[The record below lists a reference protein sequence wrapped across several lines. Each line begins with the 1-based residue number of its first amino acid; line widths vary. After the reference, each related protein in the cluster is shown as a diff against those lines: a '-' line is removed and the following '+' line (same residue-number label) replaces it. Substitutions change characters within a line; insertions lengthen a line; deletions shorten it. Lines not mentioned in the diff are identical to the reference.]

1 MTATTP
7 VKLNSKFQPLFNR
20 PEGVRYY
27 ILRGGRFSQKSFA
40 TGAAAATLAY
50 NHGHR
55 VLYSRYTLVSAK
67 DSIIPEVVEKL
78 EMLNIDNL
86 ANVQNDRITFEHNDG
101 KIVFKGIKTSSGNQT
116 AKLKS
121 LKNFSCFILD
131 EAEEEND
138 EASFDKINLSIRA
151 KDVDNIVIIILN
163 PTTKQHWIYKRFFES
178 TGVQP
183 GWNGVKDNVCYI
195 HTTYK
200 DAIEFVPADYLHELQ
215 LLEQR
220 NPEKFEHIIL
230 GGWLEAAEGVVFRN
244 WEYGKFDDS
253 LPYGWGMDFGFFPD
267 PDVLAKVAIDRKNR
281 IIYAKQGMWGHNHG
295 TRELYDKVK
304 AVVKPREVVIADSSE
319 KRLIADIKGLGLNI
333 RKVVKGDGSVLA
345 GIKTMQDYKIVVSP
359 ESTEIGKELNN
370 YAWKANGVPI
380 DAYNHWIDAI
390 RYYVQTFVN
399 PSRLGGGNKV
409 I

>member
-1 MTATTP
+1 MIATK
-7 VKLNSKFQPLFNR
+7 VKLNSKFKPLFNR
-20 PEGVRYY
+20 PKGVRYY
-27 ILRGGRFSQKSFA
+27 ILTGGRFSQKSFA
-40 TGAAAATLAY
+40 TGTAAATLAY
-50 NHGHR
+50 NQGHR

-78 EMLNIDNL
+78 EMLNIDEY

-151 KDVDNIVIIILN
+151 KDVENIVIIILN

-200 DAIEFVPADYLHELQ
+200 DAIEFVPEDYLHELK

-230 GGWLEAAEGVVFRN
+230 GGWLEAAEGVVFKN

-267 PDVLAKVAIDRKNR
+267 PDVLVKVAIDRKNR
-281 IIYAKQGMWGHNHG
+281 IIYVKQGMWGYNHG

-345 GIKTMQDYKIVVSP
+345 GIKTMRDYKIVVSP

-399 PSRLGGGNKV
+399 PSRLGGGNKAL
-409 I
+409 

>member
-27 ILRGGRFSQKSFA
+27 ILTGGRFSQKSFA

>member
-27 ILRGGRFSQKSFA
+27 ILTGGRFSQKSFA
-40 TGAAAATLAY
+40 TGTAAATLAY
-50 NHGHR
+50 NNGHR
-55 VLYSRYTLVSAK
+55 VLYTRYTLVSAK

-78 EMLNIDNL
+78 EMLNIDEF
-86 ANVQNDRITFEHNDG
+86 ANIQNDRITFNHNDG

-131 EAEEEND
+131 EAEEENN

-151 KDVDNIVIIILN
+151 KDVENIVIIILN

-200 DAIEFVPADYLHELQ
+200 DAIEFVPEDYLHELK

-230 GGWLEAAEGVVFRN
+230 GGWLEAAEGVVFKN

-267 PDVLAKVAIDRKNR
+267 PDVLVKVAIDRKNR
-281 IIYAKQGMWGHNHG
+281 IIYAKQGMWGYNHG

-319 KRLIADIKGLGLNI
+319 KRLIADMKGLGLNI

-409 I
+409 L

>member
-27 ILRGGRFSQKSFA
+27 ILTGGRFSQKSFA

-78 EMLNIDNL
+78 EMLNIDGV
-86 ANVQNDRITFEHNDG
+86 ANVQNDRITFDHNDG

-151 KDVDNIVIIILN
+151 KDVENIVIIILN

-178 TGVQP
+178 AGVQP

-215 LLEQR
+215 MLEER

-230 GGWLEAAEGVVFRN
+230 GGWLEAAEGVVFKN
-244 WEYGKFDDS
+244 WEYGKFDSS

-267 PDVLAKVAIDRKNR
+267 PDVLVKVAIDRKNR

-399 PSRLGGGNKV
+399 PSRLGGGNKA

>member
-1 MTATTP
+1 MTATTK

-27 ILRGGRFSQKSFA
+27 ILTGGRFSQKSFA
-40 TGAAAATLAY
+40 TGAAAAALAY
-50 NHGHR
+50 NNGHR

-67 DSIIPEVVEKL
+67 DSIIPEVAEKL
-78 EMLNIDNL
+78 EMLNIDEF
-86 ANVQNDRITFEHNDG
+86 ANVQNDRITFDHNDG

-151 KDVDNIVIIILN
+151 KDVENIVIIILN

-200 DAIEFVPADYLHELQ
+200 DAIEFVPDDYLHELQ

-220 NPEKFEHIIL
+220 NPEKFKHIIL
-230 GGWLEAAEGVVFRN
+230 GGWLESAEGVVFKN
-244 WEYGKFDDS
+244 WEYGKIDES

-267 PDVLAKVAIDRKNR
+267 PDVLVKVAIDRKNR

-304 AVVKPREVVIADSSE
+304 AVVKPREVIIADSSE

-399 PSRLGGGNKV
+399 PSRMGRGNKA

>member
-27 ILRGGRFSQKSFA
+27 ILTGGRFSQKSFA

-78 EMLNIDNL
+78 EMLNIDGV
-86 ANVQNDRITFEHNDG
+86 ANVQNDRITFDHNDG

-151 KDVDNIVIIILN
+151 KDVENIVIIILN

-200 DAIEFVPADYLHELQ
+200 DAIEFVPDDYLHELK
-215 LLEQR
+215 LLEHR

-267 PDVLAKVAIDRKNR
+267 PDVLVKVAIDRKNR

-399 PSRLGGGNKV
+399 PSRLGGGNKA

>member
-27 ILRGGRFSQKSFA
+27 ILTGGRFSQKSFA

-78 EMLNIDNL
+78 EMLNIDGV
-86 ANVQNDRITFEHNDG
+86 ANVQNDRITFDHNDG

-200 DAIEFVPADYLHELQ
+200 DAIEFVPDDYLHELK
-215 LLEQR
+215 LLEHR

-267 PDVLAKVAIDRKNR
+267 PDVLVKVAIDRKNR

-399 PSRLGGGNKV
+399 PSRLGGGNKA

>member
-1 MTATTP
+1 MTATP
-7 VKLNSKFQPLFNR
+7 VKLNSKFQPIFDR

-27 ILRGGRFSQKSFA
+27 ILTGGRFSQKSFA
-40 TGAAAATLAY
+40 TGTAAAYLAY
-50 NHGHR
+50 NFGHR
-55 VLYSRYTLVSAK
+55 ILYSRYTLVSAK
-67 DSIIPEVVEKL
+67 DSIIPEVAEKL
-78 EMLNIDNL
+78 EMLNIDGV
-86 ANVQNDRITFEHNDG
+86 ANVQNDRITFDHNDG

-151 KDVDNIVIIILN
+151 NDVANIVIIILN
-163 PTTKQHWIYKRFFES
+163 PTTKQHWIYKRFFER

-183 GWNGVKDNVCYI
+183 GFNGVKDNVCYI
-195 HTTYK
+195 HTTYL
-200 DAIEFVPADYLHELQ
+200 DALDFVPPDYMRELEILKKQ
-215 LLEQR
+215 

-230 GGWLEAAEGVVFRN
+230 GGWLEAAEGVVFKN
-244 WEYGKFDDS
+244 WEYGQFDNS

-267 PDVLAKVAIDRKNR
+267 PDVLVKVAIDRKKR
-281 IIYAKQGMWGHNHG
+281 IIYAKQGIWGYNHG

-304 AVVKPREVVIADSSE
+304 SVVSGREVIVADSSE
-319 KRLIADIKGLGLNI
+319 KRLIADMKGLGLNI
-333 RKVVKGDGSVLA
+333 RKVIKGDGSVLA

-390 RYYVQTFVN
+390 RYHVQTFVN
-399 PSRLGGGNKV
+399 PSRIGRGNKA

>member
-27 ILRGGRFSQKSFA
+27 ILTGGRFSQKSFA

-50 NHGHR
+50 NQGHR

-78 EMLNIDNL
+78 EMLNIDEF
-86 ANVQNDRITFEHNDG
+86 ANIQNDRITFNHNDG

-183 GWNGVKDNVCYI
+183 GWNGVKDNVCHI

-200 DAIEFVPADYLHELQ
+200 DAIEFVPEDYLHELK

-253 LPYGWGMDFGFFPD
+253 LPYGWRMDFGFFPD
-267 PDVLAKVAIDRKNR
+267 PDVLVKVAIDRKNL

-304 AVVKPREVVIADSSE
+304 SVVKAKEAIVADSSE
-319 KRLIADIKGLGLNI
+319 KRLIADMKGLGLNI

-399 PSRLGGGNKV
+399 PSRLGGGNKAL
-409 I
+409 

>member
-7 VKLNSKFQPLFNR
+7 EKLNSKFQPLFNR

-27 ILRGGRFSQKSFA
+27 ILTGGRFSQKSFA

-78 EMLNIDNL
+78 EMLNIDGV
-86 ANVQNDRITFEHNDG
+86 ANVQNDRITFDHNDG

-151 KDVDNIVIIILN
+151 KDVENIVIIILN

-200 DAIEFVPADYLHELQ
+200 DAIEFVPDDYLHELK
-215 LLEQR
+215 LLEHR

-267 PDVLAKVAIDRKNR
+267 PDVLVKVAIDRKNR